1 MEKRECKR
9 CKDPKDLNEKN
20 FHKTPKNCNDPFRT
34 ICKVCVNKQE
44 KERRAE
50 KKKYDLHF

>member
-1 MEKRECKR
+1 MQQRICNKCNKA
-9 CKDPKDLNEKN
+9 KDLTEEN
-20 FHKTPKNCNDPFRT
+20 FHRNPKSCNDPLRT